1 MIKLYRHELSGHS
14 HRVELFLNL
23 LNLDFERIDVDLMA
37 GEHKGED
44 FLRLNPFGQVPVLV
58 DRDVVIGDSNA
69 ILVYLAE
76 TYDANGRW
84 YPHDVAIRADV
95 QRWLSAAA
103 GPVASGPGAARL
115 VTVFG
120 AGIDH
125 ERAKTIAGGLLTT
138 VNSVLAERPFLAGE
152 SPTIADVAAYAY
164 IAHAPEGDVSLAPY
178 PNVRAWLARIEKF
191 DRFVGMTRSPVG
203 LAA

>member
-58 DRDVVIGDSNA
+58 DGDVVIGDSNA

-76 TYDANGRW
+76 AYDAGGDW
-84 YPHDVAIRADV
+84 YPRVPTVRADI

-103 GPVASGPGAARL
+103 GSIAAGPGAARL

-120 AGIDH
+120 ASIDH
-125 ERAKTIAGGLLTT
+125 ERAKTIANDLLTT
-138 VNSVLAERPFLAGE
+138 VDGVLAERGFLAGA
-152 SPTIADVAAYAY
+152 SPTIADLAGYAY
-164 IAHAPEGDVSLAPY
+164 IAHAPEGEVSLAPY
-178 PNVRAWLARIEKF
+178 PNVRAWLARIEAL
-191 DRFVGMTRSPVG
+191 DGFVGMVRSPVG

>member
-58 DRDVVIGDSNA
+58 DGNMVIGDSNA

-76 TYDANGRW
+76 TYDAGGDW
-84 YPHDVAIRADV
+84 YPRNPAVRADI
-95 QRWLSAAA
+95 QRWLSTAA
-103 GPVASGPGAARL
+103 GPVAAGPGAARL
-115 VTVFG
+115 VTVF
-120 AGIDH
+120 AASIDH
-125 ERAKTIAGGLLTT
+125 ERAKTIANDLLTT
-138 VNSVLAERPFLAGE
+138 VDGVLAERRFLAGA
-152 SPTIADVAAYAY
+152 SPTIADLASYAY
-164 IAHAPEGDVSLAPY
+164 IAHAPEGEVSLAPY
-178 PNVRAWLARIEKF
+178 PNVRAWLARIETF
-191 DRFVGMTRSPVG
+191 DGFVGMVRSPAG

>member
-58 DRDVVIGDSNA
+58 DGDVVLGDSNA

-76 TYDANGRW
+76 AYDAGGDW
-84 YPHDVAIRADV
+84 YPRVPTVRADI

-103 GPVASGPGAARL
+103 GPIAAGPGAARL

-120 AGIDH
+120 ASIDH
-125 ERAKTIAGGLLTT
+125 ERTKTIANDLLTT
-138 VNSVLAERPFLAGE
+138 VDGVLAERGFLAAA
-152 SPTIADVAAYAY
+152 SPTIADLAGYAY
-164 IAHAPEGDVSLAPY
+164 IAHAPEGEVSLAPY
-178 PNVRAWLARIEKF
+178 PNVRAWLARIEAL
-191 DRFVGMTRSPVG
+191 DGFVGMVRSPVG

>member
-23 LNLDFERIDVDLMA
+23 LGLDFERIDVDLLA
-37 GEHKGED
+37 GEHKGEA

-58 DRDVVIGDSNA
+58 DGDVIISDSNA
-69 ILVYLAE
+69 ILTYLAQS
-76 TYDANGRW
+76 YDAANRW
-84 YPHDVAIRADV
+84 YPSEAVQRAEV
-95 QRWLSAAA
+95 QRWLSVAA

-115 VTVFG
+115 VRVFG
-120 AGIDH
+120 ASIDH
-125 ERAKTIAGGLLTT
+125 ESAKSTASKLLETLDGVLGGRA
-138 VNSVLAERPFLAGE
+138 FLAG
-152 SPTIADVAAYAY
+152 PTATIADLAAYTY

-178 PNVRAWLARIEKF
+178 ANVRGWLVRVEAL
-191 DRFVGMTRSPVG
+191 DGFVGMTRTAAG